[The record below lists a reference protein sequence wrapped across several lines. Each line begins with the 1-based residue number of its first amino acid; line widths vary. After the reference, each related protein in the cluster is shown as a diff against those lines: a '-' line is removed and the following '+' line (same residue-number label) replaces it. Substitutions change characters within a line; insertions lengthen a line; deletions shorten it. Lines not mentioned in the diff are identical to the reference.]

1 MEARIAR
8 IVLLAASVTSLGAS
22 YRTANFIVSA
32 PSPQVAEQVGLAAEK
47 YRRELAIEWLG
58 KPLDKWQQPCPIAV
72 DVGPGKGAGGATS
85 FVFDRGQVFGWQM
98 SIQGSLER
106 VLDSVLPHEVTHT
119 VFATHFRQP
128 LPRWADEGGC
138 STVEH
143 ASERIKQQKMLV
155 RYLQSGRGIPFSQM
169 FAMREYPPDIL
180 PLYAQG
186 HSLATFLIGQ
196 GGKRKFMAFVAD
208 GLEQERWSDI
218 VSAHYGFSSLGSLQN
233 AWVDWVRMGSPLP
246 IQPALA
252 AKTAPASA
260 AKPAADTL
268 AANQRRKRPEPNLIH
283 RAAKGDLANQL
294 VPVNRPDDSAA
305 EGPVVNQVTRPQPVE
320 QARQV
325 ILEWQHQGPG
335 PAAASRS
342 AEPRRPDDTSRSV
355 YDLRREERG
364 LLRR

>member
-1 MEARIAR
+1 VEH
-8 IVLLAASVTSLGAS
+8 TS
-22 YRTANFIVSA
+22 
-32 PSPQVAEQVGLAAEK
+32 
-47 YRRELAIEWLG
+47 
-58 KPLDKWQQPCPIAV
+58 
-72 DVGPGKGAGGATS
+72 
-85 FVFDRGQVFGWQM
+85 
-98 SIQGSLER
+98 ER
-106 VLDSVLPHEVTHT
+106 V
-119 VFATHFRQP
+119 
-128 LPRWADEGGC
+128 
-138 STVEH
+138 
-143 ASERIKQQKMLV
+143 KQQKMLV

-208 GLEQERWSDI
+208 GLEQERWSDV
-218 VSAHYGFSSLGSLQN
+218 VSSHYGFSSLGSLQN
-233 AWVDWVRMGSPLP
+233 AWVDWVRTGSPLP

-252 AKTAPASA
+252 AKTAPASPT
-260 AKPAADTL
+260 KPAPDTR

-325 ILEWQHQGPG
+325 ILEWQRQNPG
-335 PAAASRS
+335 PATAGVPAN
-342 AEPRRPDDTSRSV
+342 PRRLDDTSRSV